1 VTLPRTLV
9 SYISKEYLLS
19 FFIAFLFFIAIFFV
33 NQILYLARDR
43 LAQSVSLFDTLRLV
57 VYAMPA
63 IVALSFPFGSLL
75 GVLMTLGK
83 FSSEN
88 ETMAAQAAGIGLH
101 QLFVPLLILGI
112 GLSGISF
119 GVNDYLLPLGTL
131 RYTTLYQE
139 LLFANSELALSPN
152 TVQRYERTTIVT
164 GPAQDGVFLNTTLL
178 DTSEDGK
185 SRVIT
190 AGTVQITRNARQD
203 GVISLDLTD
212 VQIHETDP
220 QNPQDFTSLKA
231 ERMTYSILL
240 REINNSI
247 RNPGPREMSILDLWD
262 LIQSRRTLLSERW
275 GDGESRADRTLQL
288 YWIEFWKKIAIP
300 FSSFTFLVLGF
311 PLGLSARHNG
321 RSVGF
326 GLGVLLSVMYWGMLL
341 GAETLGSRYLE
352 LPPGPIIFLPNIL
365 MLVGGIGLYLS
376 KVRR

>member
-1 VTLPRTLV
+1 
-9 SYISKEYLLS
+9 
-19 FFIAFLFFIAIFFV
+19 
-33 NQILYLARDR
+33 
-43 LAQSVSLFDTLRLV
+43 
-57 VYAMPA
+57 MPA